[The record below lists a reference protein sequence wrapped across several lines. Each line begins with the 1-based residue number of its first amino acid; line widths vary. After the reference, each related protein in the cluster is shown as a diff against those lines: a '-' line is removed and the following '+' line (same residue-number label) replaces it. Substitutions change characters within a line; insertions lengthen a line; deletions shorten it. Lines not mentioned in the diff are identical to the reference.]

1 MLRVVKLLLVMS
13 FLQRPS
19 VPNAVEH
26 AGEKGRVSD
35 DLGGWLSHGR
45 VYNERMGTDIH
56 SWGCHDQ
63 VLNERASGR
72 RLGGQS

>member
-13 FLQRPS
+13 FLQCPS
-19 VPNAVEH
+19 VPNTVEH
-26 AGEKGRVSD
+26 AGEKSRVSD
-35 DLGGWLSHGR
+35 DLGGWLSRGR

-63 VLNERASGR
+63 VLNERASGK
-72 RLGGQS
+72 RLRG